1 MSEPAKAAEKKK
13 TGPKASHASE
23 VTRPGFFVKLI
34 LMMLI
39 DALGLYGMFTAYLVK
54 SWTVLA
60 VLAVLLAVGN
70 WVYFSKRMIPAKY
83 LVPGMVFLL
92 IYQVFVMG
100 YTGYVS
106 FTNYGHGHNSSK
118 EDAVASI
125 LQASEKRAEGAPSL
139 PAAVVEDSSGLGL
152 AVVEDTK
159 TGAIRVGD
167 SDTPLHEV
175 SGTYAAGMI
184 SAVDG
189 YKVLTLA
196 DILKP
201 EMQKKVSAIRV
212 PVSDNANDGSYRSD
226 DGSTAY
232 LAKSGYNYDEAADTL
247 TDTTTGV
254 VYTANNKIGAFV
266 DADGNQV
273 DPGWRV
279 FVGFDNYLNMFSRG
293 DLAGPFLKA
302 LLWSFV
308 FAAASVLST
317 FALGLILALVFADKR
332 IKGRKIYQ
340 SLMILPYAFPAFL
353 ATLVWKGMLNTDFGF
368 VNKVLL
374 GGARIE
380 WLDSGL
386 LAKLSILGVNLWL
399 GFPYMFLVC
408 LGALQSL
415 PGDVEEAAK
424 IDGASGLRTVWSI
437 KLPLVLQS
445 TVPLLIA
452 SFAFNF
458 NNFSLIYMLTGG
470 GPNYPG
476 LPYDVGETDILISM
490 VYKIALA
497 KDAADYGLGSAM
509 SIVIFIVVGVI
520 AWLGFRQ
527 TKTLEEL

>member
-1 MSEPAKAAEKKK
+1 MSEPAKATEKKK

-54 SWTVLA
+54 SWAVLA
-60 VLAVLLAVGN
+60 VLAVLIFALN

-106 FTNYGHGHNSSK
+106 FTNYGDGHNSTK

-125 LQASEKRAEGAPSL
+125 LKAAEQRVPGAENL
-139 PAAVVEDSSGLGL
+139 PAAIVEDSSGLGL
-152 AVVEDTK
+152 AISDCETDVVQVGTEDTPMHDVQGK
-159 TGAIRVGD
+159 C
-167 SDTPLHEV
+167 
-175 SGTYAAGMI
+175 AAGMI
-184 SAVDG
+184 TEVSGYTVLKLNDVLQRQTEVFALNVPASAD
-189 YKVLTLA
+189 
-196 DILKP
+196 P
-201 EMQKKVSAIRV
+201 
-212 PVSDNANDGSYRSD
+212 NDGHYKSE

-232 LAKSGYNYDEAADTL
+232 LAKSRYNYDEAADTL
-247 TDTTTGV
+247 TDTESGT
-254 VYTANNKIGAFV
+254 VYTADGKVGAFV
-266 DADGNQV
+266 APDGSQL

-279 FVGFDNYLNMFSRG
+279 FVGFDNYRNTFARG
-293 DLAGPFLKA
+293 DLVGPFLKA
-302 LLWSFV
+302 LLWSFI

-317 FALGLILALVFADKR
+317 FALGLILGLVFADKR

-353 ATLVWKGMLNTDFGF
+353 ATLVWKGMLNKDFGF
-368 VNKVLL
+368 INQVLL
-374 GGARIE
+374 GGAHVP
-380 WLDSGL
+380 WLTDGT

-476 LPYDVGETDILISM
+476 MDVGETDILISM
-490 VYKIALA
+490 VYKIAIESGSPN
-497 KDAADYGLGSAM
+497 YGLASAM

>member
-13 TGPKASHASE
+13 EARTASHASE
-23 VTRPGFFVKLI
+23 VTRPGFFVKLV

-39 DALGLYGMFTAYLVK
+39 DALGIYGMFTAYLVK

-60 VLAVLLAVGN
+60 VLAVLLLAVN
-70 WVYFSKRMIPAKY
+70 WVYFSKRTIPAKY

-106 FTNYGHGHNSSK
+106 FTNYGQGHNSSK
-118 EDAVASI
+118 DDAVASI
-125 LQASEKRAEGAPSL
+125 LQASEQRVEGAPSL

-152 AVVEDTK
+152 AVVDTA
-159 TGAIRVGD
+159 TGKISVGD

-175 SGTYAAGMI
+175 SGTYAAGMV

-189 YKVLTLA
+189 YKVLTLNEVLQRQTEVFALSVPATA
-196 DILKP
+196 DP
-201 EMQKKVSAIRV
+201 
-212 PVSDNANDGSYRSD
+212 NDGHYKSE

-232 LAKSGYNYDEAADTL
+232 LAKSRYNYDEAADTL

-266 DADGNQV
+266 DADGNQI

-279 FVGFDNYLNMFSRG
+279 FVGFDNYMNMFARG

-308 FAAASVLST
+308 FAGASVLST
-317 FALGLILALVFADKR
+317 FALGLILGLVFADKR

-353 ATLVWKGMLNTDFGF
+353 ATLVWKGMLNKDFGF
-368 VNKVLL
+368 INQVLL
-374 GGARIE
+374 GGTDIP
-380 WLDSGL
+380 WLTDGT
-386 LAKLSILGVNLWL
+386 LAKFSILGVNLWL

-476 LPYDVGETDILISM
+476 MDVGQTDILISM
-490 VYKIALA
+490 VYKIAIESGSPN
-497 KDAADYGLGSAM
+497 YGLASAM

>member
-13 TGPKASHASE
+13 ERRTASHASE
-23 VTRPGFFVKLI
+23 VTRPGFFVKLV

-39 DALGLYGMFTAYLVK
+39 DALGIYGMFTAYLVK
-54 SWTVLA
+54 SWAVLA
-60 VLAVLLAVGN
+60 VLAVLLIAVN

-106 FTNYGHGHNSSK
+106 FTNYGQGHNSSK
-118 EDAVASI
+118 DDAIASI
-125 LQASEKRAEGAPSL
+125 LQASEQRAEGAPSL

-152 AVVEDTK
+152 AVVDTA
-159 TGAIRVGD
+159 TGKISVGD

-175 SGTYAAGMI
+175 SGTYAAGMV

-189 YKVLTLA
+189 YKVLTIA
-196 DILKP
+196 EILKP
-201 EMQKKVSAIRV
+201 EMQKKVSAIKV
-212 PVSDNANDGSYRSD
+212 PASSDRNDGSYRTD

-232 LAKSGYNYDEAADTL
+232 LAKSRYNYDEAADTL

-266 DADGNQV
+266 DADGNQIE
-273 DPGWRV
+273 PGWRV
-279 FVGFDNYLNMFSRG
+279 FVGFDNYMNMFARG

-317 FALGLILALVFADKR
+317 FALGLILGLVFADKR

-353 ATLVWKGMLNTDFGF
+353 ATLVWKGMLNKDFGF
-368 VNKVLL
+368 INDVLL
-374 GGARIE
+374 GGAHIP
-380 WLDSGL
+380 WLTDGT
-386 LAKLSILGVNLWL
+386 LAKFSILGVNLWL

-476 LPYDVGETDILISM
+476 LDVGQTDILISM
-490 VYKIALA
+490 VYKIAIESGSPN
-497 KDAADYGLGSAM
+497 YGLASAM